1 MSQAKPPAAK
11 ATTAPPPSANPSAS
25 TSPPVKSA
33 VAPSTSASSTPSA
46 KGSANGAGVPPLDAI
61 SKLRARKAQ
70 AQLGGGP
77 VRIQAQHDK
86 GKYTA
91 RERID
96 LLCDPGTFVELDPFV
111 RTQATSFGMDKARF
125 DGDGVVTG
133 FGYVGGRLV
142 YIYSQDFTVLGG
154 SLGEQTARKICKVQD
169 MALRNGAPIIGFN
182 DSGGARIQE
191 GVASLAGYGDIFFR
205 NVAASGVIPQISV
218 IVGPSAGGAVY
229 SPALTDFVVMVEDS
243 SHMFVTGPDVV
254 KTVTGEDASQEELGG
269 ASVHT
274 VKSGVASFSGLD
286 EDDAIRKIKSLL
298 AYLPS
303 NNISELP
310 VVPPTDDRFRMDD
323 ALDTIVPDSP
333 NKPYEMRDIIGR
345 VMDKGS
351 WEEIQSKW
359 ATNVVIGIARLD
371 GYPVGVVAN
380 QPAVLAGA
388 LDIEG
393 SIKAAK
399 WIRFLDAFN
408 FPIVSFVDTPGFLP
422 GLGQEHGGIIRNG
435 AKLLY
440 AYCEATTPKLCVITR
455 KSYGGAYIVM
465 SSKHV
470 GTDVNFAWPNAEIAV
485 MGAEGAVNIL
495 YKRDMQKL
503 IESAGPAG
511 PARAKELAAKF
522 QAEYQ
527 EKFANPYVA
536 AERGWIDDV
545 IEPSETRPKLIQAL
559 WPLINKREQRPNKKH
574 GLVPL

>member
-1 MSQAKPPAAK
+1 MARDAMSPTAVPKEAAKPKNGLAATEPLDPIARLRDRKAK
-11 ATTAPPPSANPSAS
+11 AM
-25 TSPPVKSA
+25 
-33 VAPSTSASSTPSA
+33 
-46 KGSANGAGVPPLDAI
+46 
-61 SKLRARKAQ
+61 
-70 AQLGGGP
+70 LGGGTA
-77 VRIQAQHDK
+77 RIQAQHDK

-111 RTQATSFGMDKARF
+111 RTQATHFGMDKSRF

-133 FGYVGGRLV
+133 YGYVNGRVV

-154 SLGEQTARKICKVQD
+154 SLGEQTARKICKVQE
-169 MALRNGAPIIGFN
+169 MAIRNGAPIIGFN

-205 NVAASGVIPQISV
+205 NVQASGVIPQISV

-254 KTVTGEDASQEELGG
+254 KTVTGEEASQEELGG

-286 EDDAIRKIKSLL
+286 EDDAIRKIRSLL
-298 AYLPS
+298 TYLPS
-303 NNISELP
+303 NNLSELP
-310 VVPPTDDRFRMDD
+310 VVKPTDDRFRMDLE
-323 ALDTIVPDSP
+323 LDTIVPPNP
-333 NKPYEMRDIIGR
+333 NKPYDIRDIITR
-345 VMDKGS
+345 IMDKGT
-351 WEEIQSKW
+351 WEELQSKW
-359 ATNVVIGIARLD
+359 ATNVVIGLARLD
-371 GYPVGVVAN
+371 GYPVGIVAN
-380 QPAVLAGA
+380 QPSVLAGA
-388 LDIEG
+388 LDIEA

-399 WIRFLDAFN
+399 WIRFCDSFN
-408 FPIVSFVDTPGFLP
+408 FPIISFVDVPGFLP

-440 AYCEATTPKLCVITR
+440 AYCEATVPKLAVITR

-470 GTDVNFAWPNAEIAV
+470 GSDVNFAWPAAEIAV

-503 IESAGPAG
+503 LEEDPAK
-511 PARAKELAAKF
+511 AKELAARF

-545 IEPSETRPKLIQAL
+545 IEPSETRPRLIQAL
-559 WPLINKREQRPNKKH
+559 WPLINKREQRPQKKH
-574 GLVPL
+574 GLTPL

>member
-1 MSQAKPPAAK
+1 MTPTPGTPPAAK
-11 ATTAPPPSANPSAS
+11 ATTVPKATTAPSAPGPNGQA
-25 TSPPVKSA
+25 A
-33 VAPSTSASSTPSA
+33 ATPA
-46 KGSANGAGVPPLDAI
+46 DPIAR
-61 SKLRARKAQ
+61 LRQRKAQ
-70 AQLGGGP
+70 AMLGGGHA
-77 VRIQAQHDK
+77 RIEAQHEK

-111 RTQATSFGMDKARF
+111 RTQATTFGMDKNRF

-133 FGYVGGRLV
+133 YGYVGGRVV

-154 SLGEQTARKICKVQD
+154 SLGEQTAKKICKVMD
-169 MALRNGAPIIGFN
+169 LAMKNGAPVIGFN

-269 ASVHT
+269 TSVHT

-298 AYLPS
+298 TYLPS
-303 NNISELP
+303 NNLSELP
-310 VVPPTDDRFRMDD
+310 VVKPTDDRFRMDLE
-323 ALDTIVPDSP
+323 LDTLVPLEP
-333 NKPYEMRDIIGR
+333 NKPYDIRDIVSR
-345 VMDKGS
+345 VMDRNS

-359 ATNVVIGIARLD
+359 ATNVVIGLARLD
-371 GYPVGVVAN
+371 GYPVGIVAN

-388 LDIEG
+388 LDIEA

-399 WIRFLDAFN
+399 WIRFCDAFN
-408 FPIVSFVDTPGFLP
+408 IPVVSFVDTPGFLP

-440 AYCEATTPKLCVITR
+440 AYCEATVPKLCVITR

-470 GTDVNFAWPNAEIAV
+470 GTDVNFAWPAAEIAV

-495 YKRDMQKL
+495 YKRDLAKL
-503 IESAGPAG
+503 VEQDPSK
-511 PARAKELAAKF
+511 AKEFAAKF

-527 EKFANPYVA
+527 ERFANPYVA
-536 AERGWIDDV
+536 AERGWVDDV
-545 IEPSETRPKLIQAL
+545 IEPSETRPRLIQAL
-559 WPLINKREQRPNKKH
+559 WPLINKRENRPQKKH
-574 GLVPL
+574 GIIPL

>member
-1 MSQAKPPAAK
+1 MTPPTGAPPAAK
-11 ATTAPPPSANPSAS
+11 TAPKAATAPPKVDVKSPPAPAPAHATPASAS
-25 TSPPVKSA
+25 
-33 VAPSTSASSTPSA
+33 
-46 KGSANGAGVPPLDAI
+46 NGAAAADPV
-61 SKLRARKAQ
+61 SRLRARKAQ
-70 AQLGGGP
+70 AALGGGRA
-77 VRIQAQHDK
+77 RIDAQHEK

-96 LLCDPGTFVELDPFV
+96 LLCDPGTFIELDPFV
-111 RTQATSFGMDKARF
+111 RTQSTSFGMDKSRF

-133 FGYVGGRLV
+133 YGYVGGRLV

-154 SLGEQTARKICKVQD
+154 SLGEQTAKKICKVMD
-169 MALRNGAPIIGFN
+169 FAMKNGAPIIGFN

-205 NVAASGVIPQISV
+205 NVAASGVVPQISV

-269 ASVHT
+269 TSVHT

-298 AYLPS
+298 TYLPS
-303 NNISELP
+303 NNLSELP
-310 VVPPTDDRFRMDD
+310 VIKPTDDRFRMDPE
-323 ALDTIVPDSP
+323 LDSIVPDNP
-333 NKPYEMRDIIGR
+333 NKPYDIRDIVSR
-345 VMDKGS
+345 VMDKNS

-359 ATNVVIGIARLD
+359 ATNAVIGLARLD
-371 GYPVGVVAN
+371 GYPVGIVAN

-388 LDIEG
+388 LDIEA

-399 WIRFLDAFN
+399 WIRFCDAFN
-408 FPIVSFVDTPGFLP
+408 LPVISFVDTPGFLP

-440 AYCEATTPKLCVITR
+440 AYCEATVPKLAVITR

-470 GTDVNFAWPNAEIAV
+470 GTDINFAWPSAEIAV

-495 YKRDMQKL
+495 YKRDMAKL
-503 IESAGPAG
+503 LEEDPSK
-511 PARAKELAAKF
+511 AKELKAKF

-536 AERGWIDDV
+536 AERGWVDDV
-545 IEPSETRPKLIQAL
+545 IEPSETRPRLIQAL
-559 WPLINKREQRPNKKH
+559 WPLINKREQRPQKKH
-574 GLVPL
+574 GIIPL

>member
-1 MSQAKPPAAK
+1 MTSATPATAKTTTSAAK
-11 ATTAPPPSANPSAS
+11 SPAPAPGTTTNGTA
-25 TSPPVKSA
+25 
-33 VAPSTSASSTPSA
+33 APSDP
-46 KGSANGAGVPPLDAI
+46 I

-70 AQLGGGP
+70 AMQGGGP
-77 VRIQAQHDK
+77 ARIQAQHDK

-96 LLCDPGTFVELDPFV
+96 LLCDPGTFVELDTFV
-111 RTQATSFGMDKARF
+111 RTQATTFGMDKNRF

-133 FGYVGGRLV
+133 YGYVGGRLV

-154 SLGEQTARKICKVQD
+154 SLGEQTAKKICKVQD
-169 MALRNGAPIIGFN
+169 MAMKNGAPIIGFN

-191 GVASLAGYGDIFFR
+191 GVASLAGYGEIFFR

-229 SPALTDFVVMVEDS
+229 SPALTDFIVMVDDS

-298 AYLPS
+298 TYLPS
-303 NNISELP
+303 NNLSELP
-310 VVPPTDDRFRMDD
+310 VTKPADDRFRMDD
-323 ALDTIVPDSP
+323 ALDTLVPPNP
-333 NKPYEMRDIIGR
+333 NKPYDMRDIISR

-351 WEEIQSKW
+351 WEEIQSRW
-359 ATNVVIGIARLD
+359 AQNVVIGLARLD
-371 GYPVGVVAN
+371 GYPVGVIAN
-380 QPAVLAGA
+380 QPSVLAGA
-388 LDIEG
+388 LDIEA

-408 FPIVSFVDTPGFLP
+408 FPIISFVDTPGFLP

-440 AYCEATTPKLCVITR
+440 SYCEATSPKLAVITR

-485 MGAEGAVNIL
+485 MGGEGAVNIL
-495 YKRDMQKL
+495 YKRDMQKML
-503 IESAGPAG
+503 EQDPSK
-511 PARAKELAAKF
+511 AKEMAAKF

-527 EKFANPYVA
+527 EKFANPYAA
-536 AERGWIDDV
+536 AERGWVDDV
-545 IEPSETRPKLIQAL
+545 IEPSETRPRLIAAL
-559 WPLINKREQRPNKKH
+559 WPLINKREQRPQKKH

>member
-1 MSQAKPPAAK
+1 MTAKNAPSKAAAPVAAAKPAAPAA
-11 ATTAPPPSANPSAS
+11 A
-25 TSPPVKSA
+25 
-33 VAPSTSASSTPSA
+33 
-46 KGSANGAGVPPLDAI
+46 GNGAAPQPQDPIAR
-61 SKLRARKAQ
+61 LRQRKAQ
-70 AQLGGGP
+70 AMLGGGP
-77 VRIQAQHDK
+77 ARIQAQHDK

-96 LLCDPGTFVELDPFV
+96 LLCDPDTFVELDPFV
-111 RTQATSFGMDKARF
+111 RSQATTFGMDKSRF

-133 FGYVGGRLV
+133 HGYVGGRLV
-142 YIYSQDFTVLGG
+142 YLYSQDFTVLGG

-169 MALRNGAPIIGFN
+169 LALKNGAPIIGFN

-254 KTVTGEDASQEELGG
+254 KTVTGEEASQEELGG

-298 AYLPS
+298 TYLPS
-303 NNISELP
+303 NNLSELP
-310 VVPPTDDRFRMDD
+310 VTKPTDDRFRMDE
-323 ALDTIVPDSP
+323 ALDTIVPDNP
-333 NKPYEMRDIIGR
+333 NKPYDMRDVISR
-345 VMDKGS
+345 VMDQGS

-440 AYCEATTPKLCVITR
+440 AYCEATAPKLAVITR

-470 GTDVNFAWPNAEIAV
+470 GTDVNLAWPGAEIAV

-495 YKRDMQKL
+495 YKRDMQRL
-503 IESAGPAG
+503 AEDDPAK
-511 PARAKELAAKF
+511 AKDLAARF

-545 IEPSETRPKLIQAL
+545 IEPSETRPRLIAAL
-559 WPLINKREQRPNKKH
+559 WPLINKREGRPAKKH

>member
-1 MSQAKPPAAK
+1 HHGGGL
-11 ATTAPPPSANPSAS
+11 
-25 TSPPVKSA
+25 A
-33 VAPSTSASSTPSA
+33 VA
-46 KGSANGAGVPPLDAI
+46 
-61 SKLRARKAQ
+61 
-70 AQLGGGP
+70 
-77 VRIQAQHDK
+77 AQHEK

-111 RTQATSFGMDKARF
+111 RTQATAFGMDKQRF

-133 FGYVGGRLV
+133 YGYVDGRLV

-154 SLGEQTARKICKVQD
+154 SLGHATAQKICKVQD
-169 MALRNGAPIIGFN
+169 MAVRNGAPIIGFN

-191 GVASLAGYGDIFFR
+191 GVAALAGYGDIFFR
-205 NVAASGVIPQISV
+205 NVNASGVVPQISV

-229 SPALTDFVVMVEDS
+229 SPALTDFIFMVEDT

-269 ASVHT
+269 ASVHA
-274 VKSGVASFSGLD
+274 VKSGVAHFAGLD
-286 EDDAIRKIKSLL
+286 EDETIQLVKKLIG
-298 AYLPS
+298 YLPS
-303 NNISELP
+303 NNLSELP
-310 VVPPTDDRFRMDD
+310 VQKPTDDRFRMENE
-323 ALDTIVPDSP
+323 LDTIVPADA
-333 NKPYEMRDIIGR
+333 NKPYDMRR
-345 VMDKGS
+345 VIELTMDKGS
-351 WEEIQSKW
+351 FFEVQPKW
-359 ATNVVIGIARLD
+359 AQNVVIGFARLD
-371 GYPVGVVAN
+371 GYPVGIIAN

-388 LDIEG
+388 LDIES

-399 WIRFLDAFN
+399 FIRFCDAFN
-408 FPIVSFVDTPGFLP
+408 FPIVSFVDVPGFLP
-422 GLGQEHGGIIRNG
+422 GLSQEHGGIIRNG

-440 AYCEATTPKLCVITR
+440 AYCEATVPKLAVITR

-470 GTDVNFAWPNAEIAV
+470 GSDVNLAWPGAEIAV

-503 IESAGPAG
+503 LEQDPGK
-511 PARAKELAAKF
+511 AKELSARF

-527 EKFANPYVA
+527 DKFANPYVA

-559 WPLINKREQRPNKKH
+559 WPLINKREQRPSKKH
-574 GLVPL
+574 GIVPL

>member
-1 MSQAKPPAAK
+1 MTPTAAKPTPRAVAKMPEKAPATPPNNGAAPAQAKDP
-11 ATTAPPPSANPSAS
+11 
-25 TSPPVKSA
+25 
-33 VAPSTSASSTPSA
+33 
-46 KGSANGAGVPPLDAI
+46 I
-61 SKLRARKAQ
+61 SRLRERKAA

-77 VRIQAQHDK
+77 ARIQAQHDK

-96 LLCDPGTFVELDPFV
+96 LLCDPDTFVEIDPFV
-111 RTQATSFGMDKARF
+111 RSQATTFGMEKNRI

-133 FGYVGGRLV
+133 YGYVGGRLV
-142 YIYSQDFTVLGG
+142 YLYSQDFTVLGG
-154 SLGEQTARKICKVQD
+154 SLGEQTAKKICKVQD
-169 MALRNGAPIIGFN
+169 MALKNGAPIVGFN

-254 KTVTGEDASQEELGG
+254 KTVTGEEASQEELGG

-298 AYLPS
+298 TYLPS
-303 NNISELP
+303 NNLSELP
-310 VVPPTDDRFRMDD
+310 VTKPTDDRFRMDE
-323 ALDTIVPDSP
+323 ALDTIVPDNP
-333 NKPYEMRDIIGR
+333 NKPYDIRDIVSR

-371 GYPVGVVAN
+371 GYPVGIVAN

-440 AYCEATTPKLCVITR
+440 AYCEATVPKLAVITR

-470 GTDVNFAWPNAEIAV
+470 GTDVNLAWPAAEIAV

-503 IESAGPAG
+503 LEQDPSK
-511 PARAKELAAKF
+511 AKELAAKF

-527 EKFANPYVA
+527 EKFANPFVA
-536 AERGWIDDV
+536 AERGWVDDV
-545 IEPSETRPKLIQAL
+545 IEPSETRPRLIAAL
-559 WPLINKREQRPNKKH
+559 WPLINKREARPAKKH

>member
-1 MSQAKPPAAK
+1 MTSGARPQGKPAP
-11 ATTAPPPSANPSAS
+11 APPPPAR
-25 TSPPVKSA
+25 A
-33 VAPSTSASSTPSA
+33 VAAPAASGPGTPKATPKPTA
-46 KGSANGAGVPPLDAI
+46 KDPVSR
-61 SKLRARKAQ
+61 LRERKAQ
-70 AQLGGGP
+70 AQMGGGAA
-77 VRIQAQHDK
+77 RIQAQHDK

-96 LLCDPGTFVELDPFV
+96 LLCDPGTFVEVDAFV
-111 RTQATSFGMDKARF
+111 RTQATTFGMDKNRF

-133 FGYVGGRLV
+133 YGYVAGRLV

-154 SLGEQTARKICKVQD
+154 SLGEQTAKKICKVQD

-205 NVAASGVIPQISV
+205 NVAASGVIPQVSV

-254 KTVTGEDASQEELGG
+254 KTVTGEEASQEELGG

-286 EDDAIRKIKSLL
+286 EDDAIRKIRSLL

-303 NNISELP
+303 NNLSELP
-310 VVPPTDDRFRMDD
+310 VVPPTDDRFRMDE
-323 ALDTIVPDSP
+323 ALDSIVPDNP
-333 NKPYEMRDIIGR
+333 NKPYDMRDIITR
-345 VMDKGS
+345 VMDKGT

-408 FPIVSFVDTPGFLP
+408 FPIISFVDTPGFLP

-440 AYCEATTPKLCVITR
+440 AYCEATSPKLAVITR

-470 GTDVNFAWPNAEIAV
+470 GTDTNLAWPAAEIAV

-495 YKRDMQKL
+495 YKRDMAKL
-503 IESAGPAG
+503 AEENPAG
-511 PARAKELAAKF
+511 AKDLAAKF

-536 AERGWIDDV
+536 AERGWVDDV
-545 IEPSETRPKLIQAL
+545 IEPSETRPRLIQAL
-559 WPLINKREQRPNKKH
+559 WPLINKREQRPAKKH
-574 GLVPL
+574 GLTPL

>member
-1 MSQAKPPAAK
+1 MTQQKQAAAPAKP
-11 ATTAPPPSANPSAS
+11 AP
-25 TSPPVKSA
+25 T
-33 VAPSTSASSTPSA
+33 APSTDGKGTAGAANGVTSTPPTAA
-46 KGSANGAGVPPLDAI
+46 KDPI
-61 SKLRARKAQ
+61 SRLRARKAQ
-70 AQLGGGP
+70 AALGGGAA
-77 VRIQAQHDK
+77 RIQAQHDK

-96 LLCDPGTFVELDPFV
+96 LLCDPGTFVELDAFV
-111 RTQATSFGMDKARF
+111 RSQATTFGMDKNRF

-133 FGYVGGRLV
+133 YGYVNGRVV

-154 SLGEQTARKICKVQD
+154 SLGEQTAKKICKVQD
-169 MALRNGAPIIGFN
+169 LALRNGCPIIGFN

-243 SHMFVTGPDVV
+243 SHLFVTGPYVV
-254 KTVTGEDASQEELGG
+254 KTVTGEEASQEELGG

-298 AYLPS
+298 GYLPS
-303 NNISELP
+303 NNLSELP
-310 VVPPTDDRFRMDD
+310 VTKPTDDRFRMDEV
-323 ALDTIVPDSP
+323 LDTIVPDNP
-333 NKPYEMRDIIGR
+333 NKPYDIRDIISR
-345 VMDKGS
+345 VMDKGT

-371 GYPVGVVAN
+371 GYPVGIVAN

-399 WIRFLDAFN
+399 WIRFCDSFN
-408 FPIVSFVDTPGFLP
+408 FPIISFVDTPGFLP

-440 AYCEATTPKLCVITR
+440 AYCEATVPKLCVITR

-470 GTDVNFAWPNAEIAV
+470 GTDVNLAWPNAEIAV

-495 YKRDMQKL
+495 YKRDMQAMLEKD
-503 IESAGPAG
+503 PAK
-511 PARAKELAAKF
+511 AKEVAAKF
-522 QAEYQ
+522 QAEYN

-536 AERGWIDDV
+536 AERGWVDDV
-545 IEPSETRPKLIQAL
+545 IEPSETRPRLIAAL
-559 WPLINKREQRPNKKH
+559 WPIINKRESRPQKKH

>member
-1 MSQAKPPAAK
+1 VGKTPGTAKPAAGPAQAAPAPTNGVAAK
-11 ATTAPPPSANPSAS
+11 GKAAD
-25 TSPPVKSA
+25 PVSR
-33 VAPSTSASSTPSA
+33 
-46 KGSANGAGVPPLDAI
+46 
-61 SKLRARKAQ
+61 LRERKAQ
-70 AQLGGGP
+70 AIQGGGAA
-77 VRIQAQHDK
+77 RIQAQHDK

-96 LLCDPGTFVELDPFV
+96 LLMDPGTFVELDTFV
-111 RTQATSFGMDKARF
+111 RTQATTFGMEKQKF

-133 FGYVGGRLV
+133 YGYVNGRIV
-142 YIYSQDFTVLGG
+142 YVYSQDFTVLGG
-154 SLGEQTARKICKVQD
+154 SLGEQTAKKIGKVQD
-169 MALRNGAPIIGFN
+169 MALKNGAPIIGFN

-191 GVASLAGYGDIFFR
+191 GVASLAGYGEIFFR

-254 KTVTGEDASQEELGG
+254 KTVTGEEASQEELGG

-303 NNISELP
+303 NNLSELP
-310 VVPPTDDRFRMDD
+310 VVKPTDDRFRMDE
-323 ALDTIVPDSP
+323 ALDAIVPDNP
-333 NKPYEMRDIIGR
+333 NKPYDIRDIIGR

-371 GYPVGVVAN
+371 GYPVGIVAN

-408 FPIVSFVDTPGFLP
+408 FPIISFVDTPGFLP

-440 AYCEATTPKLCVITR
+440 AYCEATSPKLAVITR

-470 GTDVNFAWPNAEIAV
+470 GTDVNLAWPNAEIAV

-495 YKRDMQKL
+495 YKRDLAAMVEK
-503 IESAGPAG
+503 EPAK
-511 PARAKELAAKF
+511 AKEFAAKF

-527 EKFANPYVA
+527 ERFANPYVA
-536 AERGWIDDV
+536 AERGWVDDV
-545 IEPSETRPKLIQAL
+545 IEPSETRPRLIAAL
-559 WPLINKREQRPNKKH
+559 WPLINKREQRPQKKH
-574 GLVPL
+574 GLTPL

>member
-1 MSQAKPPAAK
+1 VVPPATSPKAATPTTAAQAAPKPAAK
-11 ATTAPPPSANPSAS
+11 DPI
-25 TSPPVKSA
+25 
-33 VAPSTSASSTPSA
+33 
-46 KGSANGAGVPPLDAI
+46 GR
-61 SKLRARKAQ
+61 LRERKAQ
-70 AQLGGGP
+70 AMMGGGSA
-77 VRIQAQHDK
+77 RIQAQHDK

-111 RTQATSFGMDKARF
+111 RTQATTFGMDKNRF

-133 FGYVGGRLV
+133 YGYVGGRLV
-142 YIYSQDFTVLGG
+142 YLYSQDFTVLGG
-154 SLGEQTARKICKVQD
+154 SLGEQTAKKICKVQD
-169 MALRNGAPIIGFN
+169 MALKNGAPIIGFN

-254 KTVTGEDASQEELGG
+254 KTVTGEEASQEELGG

-298 AYLPS
+298 GYLPS
-303 NNISELP
+303 NNLSELP
-310 VVPPTDDRFRMDD
+310 VTTPTDDRFRMDER
-323 ALDTIVPDSP
+323 LDTIVPDNA
-333 NKPYEMRDIIGR
+333 NKPYDVRDIIAS
-345 VMDKGS
+345 VTDKGS

-371 GYPVGVVAN
+371 GYPVGIVAN

-408 FPIVSFVDTPGFLP
+408 FPIISFVDTPGFLP

-440 AYCEATTPKLCVITR
+440 AYCEATVPKLCVITR

-470 GTDVNFAWPNAEIAV
+470 GTDINLAWPNAEIAV

-495 YKRDMQKL
+495 YKRDMAKL
-503 IESAGPAG
+503 LEQDPTK
-511 PARAKELAAKF
+511 AKEVAAKF
-522 QAEYQ
+522 QAEYN

-536 AERGWIDDV
+536 AERGWVDDV
-545 IEPSETRPKLIQAL
+545 IEPSETRPRLIAAL
-559 WPLINKREQRPNKKH
+559 WPLINKREQRPQKKH

>member
-1 MSQAKPPAAK
+1 MTSSARPQGSAAPA
-11 ATTAPPPSANPSAS
+11 APPPARAPPKEAN
-25 TSPPVKSA
+25 
-33 VAPSTSASSTPSA
+33 
-46 KGSANGAGVPPLDAI
+46 GSATKAAKDPI
-61 SKLRARKAQ
+61 SRLRERRAA
-70 AQLGGGP
+70 AQLGGGAA
-77 VRIQAQHDK
+77 RIQAQHDK

-96 LLCDPGTFVELDPFV
+96 LLCDPGTFVEMDAFV
-111 RTQATSFGMDKARF
+111 RTQATTFGLDKNRY

-133 FGYVGGRLV
+133 YGYVAGRLV
-142 YIYSQDFTVLGG
+142 YVYSQDFTVLGG
-154 SLGEQTARKICKVQD
+154 SLGEQTAKKICKVQD

-254 KTVTGEDASQEELGG
+254 KTVTGEEASQEELGG

-286 EDDAIRKIKSLL
+286 EDDAIRKIRHLL

-303 NNISELP
+303 NNLSELP
-310 VVPPTDDRFRMDD
+310 VVPPTDDRFRMDE
-323 ALDTIVPDSP
+323 ALDSIVPDNP
-333 NKPYEMRDIIGR
+333 NKPYDIRDVVQR

-371 GYPVGVVAN
+371 GYPVGIVAN

-408 FPIVSFVDTPGFLP
+408 FPIISFVDTPGFLP

-440 AYCEATTPKLCVITR
+440 AYCEATSPKLAVITR

-470 GTDVNFAWPNAEIAV
+470 GTDVNLAWPAAEIAV

-503 IESAGPAG
+503 VEQDPGKAA
-511 PARAKELAAKF
+511 ELTAKF
-522 QAEYQ
+522 QEEYR

-536 AERGWIDDV
+536 AERGWVDDV
-545 IEPSETRPKLIQAL
+545 IEPSETRPRLISAL
-559 WPLINKREQRPNKKH
+559 WPLINKREQRPAKKH
-574 GLVPL
+574 GLTPL

>member
-1 MSQAKPPAAK
+1 MSPGPSKSVADAALAKAAPSNGATKSPKPQVASRAPAAD
-11 ATTAPPPSANPSAS
+11 PI
-25 TSPPVKSA
+25 
-33 VAPSTSASSTPSA
+33 
-46 KGSANGAGVPPLDAI
+46 GR
-61 SKLRARKAQ
+61 LRDRKA
-70 AQLGGGP
+70 AALAGGGAA
-77 VRIQAQHDK
+77 RIQAQHDK

-96 LLCDPGTFVELDPFV
+96 LLFDPGTFVELDIFV
-111 RTQATSFGMDKARF
+111 RTQATTFGMEKSRF

-133 FGYVGGRLV
+133 YGYVNGRIV
-142 YIYSQDFTVLGG
+142 YVYSQDFTVLGG
-154 SLGEQTARKICKVQD
+154 SLGEQTAKKICKVQD
-169 MALRNGAPIIGFN
+169 MAMRNGAPIVGFN

-191 GVASLAGYGDIFFR
+191 GVASLAGYGEIFFR

-254 KTVTGEDASQEELGG
+254 KTVTGEEASQEELGG
-269 ASVHT
+269 TSVHT

-303 NNISELP
+303 NNLSELP
-310 VVPPTDDRFRMDD
+310 VIPPSDDRFRMDE
-323 ALDTIVPDSP
+323 ALDSVVPDNP
-333 NKPYEMRDIIGR
+333 NKPYDIRDVIGR

-359 ATNVVIGIARLD
+359 ATNVVIGLARLD
-371 GYPVGVVAN
+371 GYPVGIVAN

-388 LDIEG
+388 LDIEA
-393 SIKAAK
+393 SVKAAK

-408 FPIVSFVDTPGFLP
+408 LPVISFVDTPGFLP

-440 AYCEATTPKLCVITR
+440 AYCEATVPKLAVITR

-470 GTDVNFAWPNAEIAV
+470 GTDINLAWPSAEIAV
-485 MGAEGAVNIL
+485 MGAEGAVKIL

-503 IESAGPAG
+503 AEENPAG
-511 PARAKELAAKF
+511 AKDLAAKF
-522 QAEYQ
+522 RAEYQ

-536 AERGWIDDV
+536 AERGWVDDV
-545 IEPSETRPKLIQAL
+545 IEPSETRPRLIAAL
-559 WPLINKREQRPNKKH
+559 WPLINKREQRPQKKH
-574 GLVPL
+574 GIIPL

>member
-1 MSQAKPPAAK
+1 MKTTKAAPPA
-11 ATTAPPPSANPSAS
+11 TTPAPPSASD
-25 TSPPVKSA
+25 
-33 VAPSTSASSTPSA
+33 
-46 KGSANGAGVPPLDAI
+46 GAGHLPLDPIAR
-61 SKLRARKAQ
+61 LRARRAQ
-70 AQLGGGP
+70 AIQGGGSA
-77 VRIQAQHDK
+77 RIQAQHDK

-91 RERID
+91 RERIE

-111 RTQATSFGMDKARF
+111 RTQATSFGMDKTRF

-133 FGYVGGRLV
+133 YGYVGGRVV
-142 YIYSQDFTVLGG
+142 YLYSQDFTVLGG
-154 SLGEQTARKICKVQD
+154 SLGEQTAKKICKVQD

-205 NVAASGVIPQISV
+205 NVQASGVIPQISV

-254 KTVTGEDASQEELGG
+254 KTVTGEEASQEELGG
-269 ASVHT
+269 TSVHT

-298 AYLPS
+298 TYLPS
-303 NNISELP
+303 NNLSELP
-310 VVPPTDDRFRMDD
+310 VLKPTDDRFRMD
-323 ALDTIVPDSP
+323 AELDGIVPAEP
-333 NKPYEMRDIIGR
+333 NKPYDVRDIIAR
-345 VMDKGS
+345 VMDKNT

-371 GYPVGVVAN
+371 GYPVGIVAN

-388 LDIEG
+388 LDIEA

-440 AYCEATTPKLCVITR
+440 AYCEATVPKLCVITR

-470 GTDVNFAWPNAEIAV
+470 GTDVNLAWPTAEIAV

-503 IESAGPAG
+503 LEQDPGK
-511 PARAKELAAKF
+511 AKELAAKF

-527 EKFANPYVA
+527 ERFANPYVA
-536 AERGWIDDV
+536 AERGWVDDV
-545 IEPSETRPKLIQAL
+545 IEPSETRPKLIAAL
-559 WPLINKREQRPNKKH
+559 WPLINKRESRPQKKH

>member
-1 MSQAKPPAAK
+1 MTQQKAATPRVASAKIAPTPNGTLPAAGP
-11 ATTAPPPSANPSAS
+11 AAS
-25 TSPPVKSA
+25 TAASTVPV
-33 VAPSTSASSTPSA
+33 TPRQD
-46 KGSANGAGVPPLDAI
+46 PI
-61 SKLRARKAQ
+61 SRLRARKAQ
-70 AQLGGGP
+70 AYLGGGP

-96 LLCDPGTFVELDPFV
+96 LLCDPGTFVEIDAFV
-111 RTQATSFGMDKARF
+111 RTQATSFGMDRSRF

-133 FGYVGGRLV
+133 YGYINGRLV

-154 SLGEQTARKICKVQD
+154 SLGEQTAKKICKVQD

-254 KTVTGEDASQEELGG
+254 KTVTGEEASQEELGG

-303 NNISELP
+303 NNLSELP
-310 VVPPTDDRFRMDD
+310 VTKPTDDRFRMDE
-323 ALDTIVPDSP
+323 ALDAIVPDSA
-333 NKPYEMRDIIGR
+333 NKPYDIRDIVAH

-371 GYPVGVVAN
+371 GYPVGIVAN

-399 WIRFLDAFN
+399 WIRFLDSFN
-408 FPIVSFVDTPGFLP
+408 FPIITFVDTPGFLP
-422 GLGQEHGGIIRNG
+422 GLGQEHGGIIRHG

-440 AYCEATTPKLCVITR
+440 AYCEATVPKLAVITR

-470 GTDVNFAWPNAEIAV
+470 GTDVNLAWPNAEIAV

-495 YKRDMQKL
+495 YKRDMQALAEAAGKDASASAKL
-503 IESAGPAG
+503 
-511 PARAKELAAKF
+511 KEAQAKF
-522 QAEYQ
+522 QAEYND
-527 EKFANPYVA
+527 KFANPYVA
-536 AERGWIDDV
+536 AERGWVDDV
-545 IEPSETRPKLIQAL
+545 IEPSETRPRLIAAL
-559 WPLINKREQRPNKKH
+559 WPLINKREARPQKKH

>member
-1 MSQAKPPAAK
+1 MSKSVPAQEAVGKANPAAAKPAAGPSNGVAAK
-11 ATTAPPPSANPSAS
+11 
-25 TSPPVKSA
+25 PVKA
-33 VAPSTSASSTPSA
+33 GA
-46 KGSANGAGVPPLDAI
+46 KDPIGR
-61 SKLRARKAQ
+61 LRERKAA
-70 AQLGGGP
+70 AQMGGGAA
-77 VRIQAQHDK
+77 RIQAQHDK

-91 RERID
+91 RERLD
-96 LLCDPGTFVELDPFV
+96 LLLDPGTFVELDPFV
-111 RTQATSFGMDKARF
+111 RTQSTSFGMDKSRF

-133 FGYVGGRLV
+133 YGYVNGRIV
-142 YIYSQDFTVLGG
+142 YVYSQDFTVLGG
-154 SLGEQTARKICKVQD
+154 SLGEQTAKKICKVMD

-191 GVASLAGYGDIFFR
+191 GVASLAGYGEIFFR

-229 SPALTDFVVMVEDS
+229 SPALTDFVVMVDDS

-254 KTVTGEDASQEELGG
+254 KTVTGEEASQEELGG
-269 ASVHT
+269 TSVHT

-298 AYLPS
+298 EYLPS
-303 NNISELP
+303 NNLSELP
-310 VVPPTDDRFRMDD
+310 VTKPTDDRFRMDE
-323 ALDTIVPDSP
+323 ALDTIVPDNP
-333 NKPYEMRDIIGR
+333 NKPYDIRDIVSR

-371 GYPVGVVAN
+371 GYPVGIVAN

-388 LDIEG
+388 LDIEA

-408 FPIVSFVDTPGFLP
+408 LPVITFVDTPGFLP

-440 AYCEATTPKLCVITR
+440 AYCEATVPKLAVITR

-470 GTDVNFAWPNAEIAV
+470 GTDINLAWPAAEIAV

-495 YKRDMQKL
+495 YKRDL
-503 IESAGPAG
+503 TALVAAEPAK
-511 PARAKELAAKF
+511 AKEFAAKF

-536 AERGWIDDV
+536 AERGWVDDV
-545 IEPSETRPKLIQAL
+545 IEPSETRPRLIAAL
-559 WPLINKREQRPNKKH
+559 WPLINKREQRPQKKH
-574 GLVPL
+574 GLTPL

>member
-1 MSQAKPPAAK
+1 MTSGARPQGKAAPAPPAPAR
-11 ATTAPPPSANPSAS
+11 
-25 TSPPVKSA
+25 A
-33 VAPSTSASSTPSA
+33 VASP
-46 KGSANGAGVPPLDAI
+46 ANGVASKAKDPI
-61 SKLRARKAQ
+61 SRLRERKAQ
-70 AQLGGGP
+70 ANLGGGP
-77 VRIQAQHDK
+77 ARIQAQHDK

-96 LLCDPGTFVELDPFV
+96 LLCDPGTFVEMDAFV
-111 RTQATSFGMDKARF
+111 RTQSTSFGMDKSRF

-133 FGYVGGRLV
+133 YGYVAGRLV
-142 YIYSQDFTVLGG
+142 YVYSQDFTVLGG

-169 MALRNGAPIIGFN
+169 MALRNGAPIVGFN

-254 KTVTGEDASQEELGG
+254 KTVTGEEASQEELGG

-286 EDDAIRKIKSLL
+286 EDDAIRKIRSLL

-303 NNISELP
+303 NNLSELP
-310 VVPPTDDRFRMDD
+310 VVPPTDDRFRMDE
-323 ALDTIVPDSP
+323 ALDTIVPDNP
-333 NKPYEMRDIIGR
+333 NKPYDMRDIILR

-351 WEEIQSKW
+351 FEEIQSKW
-359 ATNVVIGIARLD
+359 ATNIVIGIARLD
-371 GYPVGVVAN
+371 GYPVGIVAN

-408 FPIVSFVDTPGFLP
+408 FPIISFVDTPGFLP

-440 AYCEATTPKLCVITR
+440 AYCEASTPKLAVITR

-470 GTDVNFAWPNAEIAV
+470 GTDMNLAWPAAEIAV

-495 YKRDMQKL
+495 YKREMQKL
-503 IESAGPAG
+503 AGEDPAK
-511 PARAKELAAKF
+511 AKELAARF

-536 AERGWIDDV
+536 AERGWVDDV
-545 IEPSETRPKLIQAL
+545 IEPSETRPRLIQAL
-559 WPLINKREQRPNKKH
+559 WPLINKREQRPAKKH
-574 GLVPL
+574 GLTPL

>member
-1 MSQAKPPAAK
+1 MSRLRERRAA
-11 ATTAPPPSANPSAS
+11 
-25 TSPPVKSA
+25 
-33 VAPSTSASSTPSA
+33 
-46 KGSANGAGVPPLDAI
+46 
-61 SKLRARKAQ
+61 

-77 VRIQAQHDK
+77 ARIQAQHDK

-91 RERID
+91 RERVD
-96 LLCDPGTFVELDPFV
+96 LLCDPGTFVEIDPFV
-111 RTQATSFGMDKARF
+111 RSQATTFGMDKNRC

-133 FGYVGGRLV
+133 YGYVAGRLV
-142 YIYSQDFTVLGG
+142 YVYSQDFTVLGG

-169 MALRNGAPIIGFN
+169 MALRNGAPIVGFN

-205 NVAASGVIPQISV
+205 NVAASGVIPQVSV

-254 KTVTGEDASQEELGG
+254 KTVTGEEASQEELGG

-286 EDDAIRKIKSLL
+286 EDDAIRKIRSLL

-303 NNISELP
+303 NNLSELP
-310 VVPPTDDRFRMDD
+310 VVAPTDDRFRMDE
-323 ALDTIVPDSP
+323 ALDHIVPDNP
-333 NKPYEMRDIIGR
+333 NKPYDMRDVVTR
-345 VMDKGS
+345 VMDKGT

-440 AYCEATTPKLCVITR
+440 AYCEATVPKLAVITR

-470 GTDVNFAWPNAEIAV
+470 GTDVNLAWPAAEIAV

-495 YKRDMQKL
+495 YKRDMAKL
-503 IESAGPAG
+503 AEENPAQ
-511 PARAKELAAKF
+511 AKDLSAKF

-536 AERGWIDDV
+536 AERGWVDDV
-545 IEPSETRPKLIQAL
+545 IEPSETRPRLISAL
-559 WPLINKREQRPNKKH
+559 WPLINKREQRPSKKH
-574 GLVPL
+574 GLTPL

>member
-1 MSQAKPPAAK
+1 MTQQKTAAPPATASKTAPANGATAAAK
-11 ATTAPPPSANPSAS
+11 APT
-25 TSPPVKSA
+25 
-33 VAPSTSASSTPSA
+33 TPSA
-46 KGSANGAGVPPLDAI
+46 APAKDPLGR
-61 SKLRARKAQ
+61 LRARKAQ
-70 AQLGGGP
+70 AALGGGAA
-77 VRIQAQHDK
+77 RIQAQHDK

-96 LLCDPGTFVELDPFV
+96 LLCDPGTFVEIDAFV
-111 RTQATSFGMDKARF
+111 RTQSTTFGMDKSRF

-133 FGYVGGRLV
+133 YGYVNGRLV

-154 SLGEQTARKICKVQD
+154 SLGEQTAKKICKVQD

-254 KTVTGEDASQEELGG
+254 KTVTGEEASQEELGG

-298 AYLPS
+298 SYLPS
-303 NNISELP
+303 NNLSELP
-310 VVPPTDDRFRMDD
+310 VVKPTDDRFRMDE
-323 ALDTIVPDSP
+323 ALDTIVPENA
-333 NKPYEMRDIIGR
+333 NKPYDIRDIIAK
-345 VMDKGS
+345 VMDKGT

-359 ATNVVIGIARLD
+359 ATNTVIGIARLD
-371 GYPVGVVAN
+371 GYPVGIVAN

-408 FPIVSFVDTPGFLP
+408 FPIITFVDTPGFLP

-440 AYCEATTPKLCVITR
+440 AYCEATVPKLAVITR

-470 GTDVNFAWPNAEIAV
+470 GTDVNLAWPNAEIAV

-495 YKRDMQKL
+495 YKRDMQALLEK
-503 IESAGPAG
+503 EPAK
-511 PARAKELAAKF
+511 AKEVAAKF
-522 QAEYQ
+522 QAEYN

-536 AERGWIDDV
+536 AERGWVDDV
-545 IEPSETRPKLIQAL
+545 IEPSETRPRLIAAL
-559 WPLINKREQRPNKKH
+559 WPLINKRETRPQKKH

>member
-1 MSQAKPPAAK
+1 MSKPSATVQKP
-11 ATTAPPPSANPSAS
+11 TTAP
-25 TSPPVKSA
+25 
-33 VAPSTSASSTPSA
+33 APKP
-46 KGSANGAGVPPLDAI
+46 NGATAPAAPAAPATGPKDPI
-61 SKLRARKAQ
+61 SRLRERKAKAMQ
-70 AQLGGGP
+70 GGGAA
-77 VRIQAQHDK
+77 RIQAQHDK

-96 LLCDPGTFVELDPFV
+96 LLMDAGTFVELDPFV
-111 RTQATSFGMDKARF
+111 RTQATTFGMDKNKF

-133 FGYVGGRLV
+133 YGYVGGRVV
-142 YIYSQDFTVLGG
+142 YVYSQDFTVLGG
-154 SLGEQTARKICKVQD
+154 SLGEQTAKKICKVQD
-169 MALRNGAPIIGFN
+169 MAMRNGAPIIGFN

-191 GVASLAGYGDIFFR
+191 GVASLAGYGEIFFR

-254 KTVTGEDASQEELGG
+254 KTVTGEEASQEELGG

-298 AYLPS
+298 SYLPS
-303 NNISELP
+303 NNLSELP
-310 VVPPTDDRFRMDD
+310 IVPPTDDRFRMDE
-323 ALDTIVPDSP
+323 ALDTIVPDNA
-333 NKPYEMRDIIGR
+333 NKPYDIRDVVSR
-345 VMDKGS
+345 VMDKGT

-371 GYPVGVVAN
+371 GHPVGIIAN

-399 WIRFLDAFN
+399 WIRFCDAFN
-408 FPIVSFVDTPGFLP
+408 FPIISFVDTPGFLP

-440 AYCEATTPKLCVITR
+440 AYCEATVPKLAVITR

-470 GTDVNFAWPNAEIAV
+470 GTDINLAWPSAEIAV
-485 MGAEGAVNIL
+485 MGAEGAVSIL
-495 YKRDMQKL
+495 YRRDLQAMVEQDPSK
-503 IESAGPAG
+503 
-511 PARAKELAAKF
+511 AKEFAAKF

-527 EKFANPYVA
+527 DKFANPYQA
-536 AERGWIDDV
+536 AERGWVDDV
-545 IEPSETRPKLIQAL
+545 IEPSETRPRLIAAL
-559 WPLINKREQRPNKKH
+559 WPLINKREQRPQKKH
-574 GLVPL
+574 GLTPL

>member
-1 MSQAKPPAAK
+1 MTAKTAPSKAATPVQAAPPAAG
-11 ATTAPPPSANPSAS
+11 PSP
-25 TSPPVKSA
+25 
-33 VAPSTSASSTPSA
+33 
-46 KGSANGAGVPPLDAI
+46 NGAAGPAQDPI
-61 SKLRARKAQ
+61 SRLRQRKAQ
-70 AQLGGGP
+70 AMLGGGAA
-77 VRIQAQHDK
+77 RIQAQHDK

-96 LLCDPGTFVELDPFV
+96 LLCDPDTFVELDPFV
-111 RTQATSFGMDKARF
+111 RTQATAFGMDKNRY

-133 FGYVGGRLV
+133 YGYVGGRLV

-169 MALRNGAPIIGFN
+169 LALKNGAPIVGFN

-205 NVAASGVIPQISV
+205 NVMASGVIPQISV

-254 KTVTGEDASQEELGG
+254 KTVTGEEASQEELGG

-298 AYLPS
+298 TYLPS
-303 NNISELP
+303 NNLSELP
-310 VVPPTDDRFRMDD
+310 VTKPTDDRFRMDE
-323 ALDTIVPDSP
+323 ALDTLVPDNP
-333 NKPYEMRDIIGR
+333 NKPYDIRDVISR
-345 VMDKGS
+345 VMDQGS

-371 GYPVGVVAN
+371 GYPVGIVAN

-440 AYCEATTPKLCVITR
+440 AYCEATSPKLCVITR

-470 GTDVNFAWPNAEIAV
+470 GTDVNLAWPGAEIAV

-503 IESAGPAG
+503 VEQDPSK
-511 PARAKELAAKF
+511 AKELAARF

-527 EKFANPYVA
+527 ERFANPYVA

-545 IEPSETRPKLIQAL
+545 IEPSETRPRLIAAL
-559 WPLINKREQRPNKKH
+559 WPLINKREGRPAKKH

>member
-1 MSQAKPPAAK
+1 MQ
-11 ATTAPPPSANPSAS
+11 
-25 TSPPVKSA
+25 
-33 VAPSTSASSTPSA
+33 
-46 KGSANGAGVPPLDAI
+46 
-61 SKLRARKAQ
+61 
-70 AQLGGGP
+70 GGGAA
-77 VRIQAQHDK
+77 RIAAQHEK

-96 LLCDPGTFVELDPFV
+96 LLLDAGTFVELDPFV
-111 RTQATSFGMDKARF
+111 RTQATRFGMDQNRY

-133 FGYVGGRLV
+133 YGYVGGRLV
-142 YIYSQDFTVLGG
+142 YLYSQDFTVLGG

-169 MALRNGAPIIGFN
+169 MAIQNGAPIIGFN

-229 SPALTDFVVMVEDS
+229 SPALTDFVIMVEDS

-269 ASVHT
+269 TSVHT
-274 VKSGVASFSGLD
+274 VKSGVASFSGID

-298 AYLPS
+298 TYLPS
-303 NNISELP
+303 NNLSDLP
-310 VVPPTDDRFRMDD
+310 VTKPTDDRFRMDPELD
-323 ALDTIVPDSP
+323 AIVPDNP
-333 NKPYEMRDIIGR
+333 NKPYDVRDIVSR
-345 VMDKGS
+345 VLDKGS
-351 WEEIQSKW
+351 WEEIQSRW

-408 FPIVSFVDTPGFLP
+408 FPILSFVDVPGFLP

-440 AYCEATTPKLCVITR
+440 AYCEATVPKLAVITR

-470 GTDVNFAWPNAEIAV
+470 GSDVNLAWPGAEIAV

-495 YKRDMQKL
+495 YKRELQKL
-503 IESAGPAG
+503 ASEPAK
-511 PARAKELAAKF
+511 ATELAARF
-522 QAEYQ
+522 RAEYQ
-527 EKFANPYVA
+527 ENFANPYVA
-536 AERGWIDDV
+536 AERGWVDDV

-559 WPLINKREQRPNKKH
+559 WPLINKRQQHPQKKH
-574 GLVPL
+574 GIMPL

>member
-1 MSQAKPPAAK
+1 MSPAKQAPPATQAPSTTNG
-11 ATTAPPPSANPSAS
+11 ATTAP
-25 TSPPVKSA
+25 
-33 VAPSTSASSTPSA
+33 APSL
-46 KGSANGAGVPPLDAI
+46 GLDPV
-61 SKLRARKAQ
+61 SRLRARRAKAVE
-70 AQLGGGP
+70 GGGAA
-77 VRIQAQHDK
+77 RIQAQHDK

-111 RTQATSFGMDKARF
+111 RTQATTFGMDKNRF

-133 FGYVGGRLV
+133 YGYVGGRLV

-154 SLGEQTARKICKVQD
+154 SLGEQTAKKICKVQD

-286 EDDAIRKIKSLL
+286 EDDAIRKIKILLSL
-298 AYLPS
+298 LPS
-303 NNISELP
+303 NNLSDLP
-310 VVPPTDDRFRMDD
+310 VEKPADDRFRMD
-323 ALDTIVPDSP
+323 AELDSIVPDHP
-333 NKPYEMRDIIGR
+333 NKPYDVRDIVTR

-359 ATNVVIGIARLD
+359 ATNIVIGLARLD
-371 GYPVGVVAN
+371 GLPVGVVAN

-388 LDIEG
+388 LDIEA

-440 AYCEATTPKLCVITR
+440 AYCEATVPKLAVITR

-470 GTDVNFAWPNAEIAV
+470 GTDVNLAWPNAEIAV

-495 YKRDMQKL
+495 YKRDLQKL
-503 IESAGPAG
+503 VSEDPTK
-511 PARAKELAAKF
+511 AKEFAAKF

-527 EKFANPYVA
+527 ERFANPYAA
-536 AERGWIDDV
+536 AERGWVDDV
-545 IEPSETRPKLIQAL
+545 IEPSETRPKLIAAL
-559 WPLINKREQRPNKKH
+559 WPLINKREQRPQKKH